1 MVTDSMGFRQVRKLK
16 KLTQTQPCGK
26 CCATRI
32 RCPAMTS
39 SALRSS
45 ASLPIRSYSAQL
57 CKGLGLVQS
66 RFVQQ
71 MIVGI
76 HRTQSLHLTDI
87 ARSLGE
93 DIALHATH
101 KRLSR
106 NLARKDLT
114 GFISNALLQ
123 RAARDVTQDMM
134 LVVNQ
139 REHFLLTF
147 LKSCEYI

>member
-1 MVTDSMGFRQVRKLK
+1 MLDGDRWHGV
-16 KLTQTQPCGK
+16 
-26 CCATRI
+26 
-32 RCPAMTS
+32 
-39 SALRSS
+39 S
-45 ASLPIRSYSAQL
+45 ASLELKKISYLYLSCVITGFYRCRHWRL
-57 CKGLGLVQS
+57 LFNRCTLLT
-66 RFVQQ
+66 
-71 MIVGI
+71 
-76 HRTQSLHLTDI
+76 HTQSLYLTDI

-106 NLARKDLT
+106 NLARKDLI

-139 REHFLLTF
+139 KEHFLLTF
-147 LKSCEYI
+147 LKCCEYI

>member
-1 MVTDSMGFRQVRKLK
+1 
-16 KLTQTQPCGK
+16 
-26 CCATRI
+26 
-32 RCPAMTS
+32 
-39 SALRSS
+39 
-45 ASLPIRSYSAQL
+45 
-57 CKGLGLVQS
+57 
-66 RFVQQ
+66 
-71 MIVGI
+71 MIFGI

-87 ARSLGE
+87 ASSLGE

-139 REHFLLTF
+139 YSLSKRFATRM
-147 LKSCEYI
+147 EYIRGGRQIIT